1 MVIFDFDGVIVDS
14 EPALNTLMATQLRA
28 YGITL
33 SADEAAARFTGVAS
47 ADCLPRIEAE
57 FGVRLPASFVD
68 DYDAA
73 ALALYASG
81 QLTPI
86 PGIAPLLAAL
96 RGPSC
101 IASGSAPAKIAAGL
115 ASTGLDAHF
124 GQRYVS
130 ARQVARGKPFP
141 DVFMFAAERFG
152 AAVEQCVVV
161 EDSLTGVR
169 AARAAGMPVF
179 GLVGS
184 FSAEALAGE
193 GAVPVQRLGELLD
206 QPRFRAAARLD

>member
-1 MVIFDFDGVIVDS
+1 VIFDFDGVIVDS
-14 EPALNTLMATQLRA
+14 EPALNALMATRLRP

-33 SADEAAARFTGVAS
+33 GADEAAARFTGLAS
-47 ADCLPRIEAE
+47 ADCLARIEAE
-57 FGVRLPASFVD
+57 FGVRLPAGFAD

-73 ALALYASG
+73 ALALYAG
-81 QLTPI
+81 GGITPI
-86 PGIAPLLAAL
+86 PGIAALLAAL

-124 GQRYVS
+124 GERYVS

-141 DVFMFAAERFG
+141 DVFLFAAERFG

-161 EDSLTGVR
+161 EDSLAGVR

-179 GLVGS
+179 GLVGG
-184 FSAEALAGE
+184 FSAEALAAE
-193 GAVPVQRLGELLD
+193 GAVPVRHPDELLG
-206 QPRFRAAARLD
+206 QARFRVAAGLG

>member
-1 MVIFDFDGVIVDS
+1 VH
-14 EPALNTLMATQLRA
+14 
-28 YGITL
+28 
-33 SADEAAARFTGVAS
+33 
-47 ADCLPRIEAE
+47 IEAE
-57 FGVRLPASFVD
+57 FGVRLPTDFAD
-68 DYDAA
+68 QHDAA
-73 ALALYASG
+73 ALALYAG
-81 QLTPI
+81 GDLATVA
-86 PGIAPLLAAL
+86 GIETVLATL

-124 GQRYVS
+124 GERYVS

-141 DVFMFAAERFG
+141 DVFLFAAERFG
-152 AAVEQCVVV
+152 ATVEQCVVV

-184 FSAEALAGE
+184 FSAASLAAE
-193 GAVPVQRLGELLD
+193 GAVPVRHPGELLG
-206 QPRFRAAARLD
+206 QPRFRVAAGLG

>member
-14 EPALNTLMATQLRA
+14 EPALNALMATQLRSH
-28 YGITL
+28 GISL
-33 SADEAAARFTGVAS
+33 SPAEAAARFTGVAS
-47 ADCLPRIEAE
+47 ADCLVRIEAE
-57 FGVRLPASFVD
+57 FGVRLPADFVD

-81 QLTPI
+81 QLAPI
-86 PGIAPLLAAL
+86 AGIADLLAAL

-115 ASTGLDAHF
+115 ASTGLAAHF
-124 GQRYVS
+124 GERYVS

-141 DVFMFAAERFG
+141 DVFLFAAERFG
-152 AAVEQCVVV
+152 AAVDQCVVV

-184 FSAEALAGE
+184 FSAAALAAE
-193 GAVPVQRLGELLD
+193 GAVPVRQLGELLG
-206 QPRFRAAARLD
+206 QPRFRVAAGLG